1 MNIQKVMAYFK
12 KGFIEAGADN
22 VTAEISVEV
31 VRDTFVTLVKNEEIL
46 REQARDNV
54 ETIRKH
60 ARTIEMLKLE
70 LSDTHYETREG
81 LSGN

>member
-1 MNIQKVMAYFK
+1 MALRGK
-12 KGFIEAGADN
+12 LL
-22 VTAEISVEV
+22 
-31 VRDTFVTLVKNEEIL
+31 RRLLTLGGENNEHPKSYGI
-46 REQARDNV
+46 DNV